1 VTFFQNETTI
11 AATETQLFT
20 VNPTLTAFTHTD
32 EITTTLTVLATET
45 TVETVTTTV
54 TPDSTSLA
62 PLKARLQTV
71 TPTNLSTAIPDYAS
85 AVCPAWGKYVAACS
99 CAVTP
104 ATVTAVG
111 PVPTTIT
118 ETVTSTTT
126 VPVLST
132 LSTTEVDVVSVTAT
146 ISGTETNVVSVTA
159 TTTVLKI
166 DQITLTTTITETQTV
181 TETAAAQPSCKDP
194 ATLGPFRASD
204 NGPAGSVLHIYANML
219 NALSGGMTWNTL
231 STSGS
236 ASIQNKYIWALDSDG
251 YLGLAYNIPPYTYK
265 YSAYMSTASSGSNW
279 PQLNTAQAVNAAVSN
294 GGAVT
299 KIRGCVNSLT
309 GELTLDAAGRTNI
322 LFCGQQL
329 WMSAGDGADV
339 NRGAPCV
346 KMTPMVSSA

>member
-1 VTFFQNETTI
+1 VTFLQTETTI

-32 EITTTLTVLATET
+32 QITTTLTVLATET

-54 TPDSTSLA
+54 TPGTTSQA
-62 PLKARLQTV
+62 PLKARLQ

-126 VPVLST
+126 LPLLST
-132 LSTTEVDVVSVTAT
+132 LSTTEVDIVSMTAT
-146 ISGTETNVVSVTA
+146 ISDTETNVVSVTA

-166 DQITLTTTITETQTV
+166 DQVTKTTTITETQTV
-181 TETAAAQPSCKDP
+181 TETAAAQPTCKDP

-204 NGPAGSVLHIYANML
+204 SGHAGSVLHIYANML
-219 NALSGGMTWNTL
+219 NGLHGGITWNTL
-231 STSGS
+231 FTSG
-236 ASIQNKYIWALDSDG
+236 AAAIQNRYIWALDSDG
-251 YLGLAYNIPPYTYK
+251 YLGLAYNIPPYTTK
-265 YSAYMSTASSGSNW
+265 YTAYMSTASPGSNW
-279 PQLNTAQAVNAAVSN
+279 PQVNTAQAVNAQVAN
-294 GGAVT
+294 GAPTT
-299 KIRGCVNSLT
+299 KIRGCVNSVT

-329 WMSAGDGADV
+329 WMSAGDGADI

-346 KMTPMVSSA
+346 KMTPIVSSA